1 MGGEKDEEGIWAERK
16 NEGIN
21 KATIVALR
29 GHLGGKLMMRSEF
42 GRLKDDP
49 ASTGI
54 NLAVKNG
61 EECAGKE
68 GRTDG
73 EILTGD
79 FPPDLDGEGMAKNER
94 MEGSFGNLR
103 LLRFFFG
110 MERTLRKLLGACLN
124 GLVEMRMGGRKAL

>member
-1 MGGEKDEEGIWAERK
+1 MGGEKEEEGIWAERK
-16 NEGIN
+16 HKGIN

-29 GHLGGKLMMRSEF
+29 GHRCGKLMMRSEF

-79 FPPDLDGEGMAKNER
+79 FPPDLDGEGIAKNER
-94 MEGSFGNLR
+94 MEDRWESLTSPL
-103 LLRFFFG
+103 LLR
-110 MERTLRKLLGACLN
+110 N
-124 GLVEMRMGGRKAL
+124 GEDVKEIARCVFEWAR

>member
-1 MGGEKDEEGIWAERK
+1 MGGEEEDGRIWAKRK
-16 NEGIN
+16 NKGIN

-29 GHLGGKLMMRSEF
+29 GHLRGKLMMRSEF

-79 FPPDLDGEGMAKNER
+79 FPPDLDGGGIAKNER
-94 MEGSFGNLR
+94 MREDRWESLTSPL
-103 LLRFFFG
+103 LLR
-110 MERTLRKLLGACLN
+110 N
-124 GLVEMRMGGRKAL
+124 GEDVKEIARCVFEWAR

>member
-1 MGGEKDEEGIWAERK
+1 MGGEKEEEGIWAKRK
-16 NEGIN
+16 NKGIN
-21 KATIVALR
+21 MAMIVALR
-29 GHLGGKLMMRSEF
+29 GHLRGKLMMRSEF

-79 FPPDLDGEGMAKNER
+79 FPPDLDGEGIAKNER
-94 MEGSFGNLR
+94 MEDRWESLTSPL
-103 LLRFFFG
+103 LLR
-110 MERTLRKLLGACLN
+110 N
-124 GLVEMRMGGRKAL
+124 GEDVKEIARCVFEWAR